1 MNPIY
6 KSGDITE
13 AHIIAG
19 LLNAN
24 DIEAHVSGFYLQ
36 GGIGELAANDFV
48 SVNVADEDVEAARL
62 IVTEYEGKNRPQ
74 AKETSENNHA
84 YVLPLIVI
92 GICVLIILIAA
103 VASNIVQ

>member
-1 MNPIY
+1 LKPIY

-19 LLNAN
+19 LLNVN

-36 GGIGELAANDFV
+36 GGIGELAATDFV
-48 SVNVADEDVEAARL
+48 SVNVVDEDVEAAHL
-62 IVTEYEGKNRPQ
+62 IVTEYESKNRQQ
-74 AKETSENNHA
+74 AKETSENTPA

-103 VASNIVQ
+103 VASGIGQ

>member
-1 MNPIY
+1 MKPIY

-24 DIEAHVSGFYLQ
+24 DIEAHVGGFYLQ
-36 GGIGELAANDFV
+36 GGIGDLAATDFV

-62 IVTEYEGKNRPQ
+62 IVSEYESKNRPQ
-74 AKETSENNHA
+74 AKETSENTHA
-84 YVLPLIVI
+84 FALPLIVI

-103 VASNIVQ
+103 VASSIGQ